1 MLNLMELLNENEM
14 KYEVL
19 INAKNEKSP
28 SKNSVFASVIE
39 FFVRYLFVF
48 ELCKNQT
55 NRDLNPF
62 LFRYL

>member
-1 MLNLMELLNENEM
+1 MEMLNKNENEM

-19 INAKNEKSP
+19 INAKNEKSS
-28 SKNSVFASVIE
+28 SKNSIFASVIE

-48 ELCKNQT
+48 ELCKDQM